1 MRATAISCLALPA
14 LLLGPTVHAQN
25 TPSNARA
32 ITFEVASVKER
43 TTPTD
48 GSFVGRRPGGRF
60 AAENAT
66 LREILEYAY
75 EIQRFQLVGSLA
87 PIDSARWDITATLG
101 SAAAGAAER
110 DAILQAVRA
119 LLADRFAMS
128 LHRETRTLPVYA
140 LRLARADG
148 TPGPSLTKSA
158 TDCPALMAALRAG
171 GGPPPAAAQRCGFRG
186 RIGRLESSGMPLSD
200 LGLALAGRLGRPVV
214 DQTGLA
220 GTWDLRV
227 TYAADRPRF
236 PRVPSRRM
244 RRRPHLLPTRRRSSR
259 PSRSSSGSG
268 SCPPRPRSTCSWSI
282 ACRVP
287 HPTEPR

>member
-1 MRATAISCLALPA
+1 MRATAVTCLALPA
-14 LLLGPTVHAQN
+14 LLLGPTTHAQN
-25 TPSNARA
+25 APSNTPA
-32 ITFEVASVKER
+32 ITFEAASVKER

-75 EIQRFQLVGSLA
+75 ELQRFQLVGSLA

-110 DAILQAVRA
+110 EAILQGVRA

-148 TPGPSLTKSA
+148 TPGPSLTKSL
-158 TDCPALMAALRAG
+158 TDCPALMATLRAG

-186 RIGRLESSGMPLSD
+186 RIGRLESSGMPLSE

-220 GTWDLRV
+220 GTWDLTL
-227 TYAADRPRF
+227 TYAADPAQIPPGTLAPDAPSPAATPDAPSLFTALQEQLGLRLVSTTAPVDVLVVD
-236 PRVPSRRM
+236 RV
-244 RRRPHLLPTRRRSSR
+244 SR
-259 PSRSSSGSG
+259 PT
-268 SCPPRPRSTCSWSI
+268 PD
-282 ACRVP
+282 
-287 HPTEPR
+287 